1 MPNSY
6 SSFKIQFHTSK
17 ASVTVGTVILEV
29 EGEGQRVIKLSA
41 VGKYPYI
48 SANITDVDFGRVLVT
63 RTASR
68 EVVLRNS
75 GEVPAT
81 FTIDSK
87 RSVP

>member
-48 SANITDVDFGRVLVT
+48 SANVTDVDFGRVLVT